1 MTIKEIPCNPRNYN
15 TTRRDRAKVKYIVI
29 HFTAVDGDTAENEG
43 KAFQKAGRHASA
55 HFFIDRAGNVV
66 QSVNMWQTA
75 WAVGG
80 KRYTDYKKT
89 GGAKYYG
96 ICTNSNS
103 VSIELCDIYTKHD
116 YPSDAQV
123 KALCELITY
132 IRKYCRNIV
141 SGSQIIRHF
150 DVTGKYCPRTMCKP
164 YGNNKL
170 WSKLK
175 AKIVKECFNK

>member
-15 TTRRDRAKVKYIVI
+15 ATRRDRAKVKYIVI

-75 WAVGG
+75 WSVGG
-80 KRYTDYKKT
+80 TKYTDTPTTGGGKYYKK
-89 GGAKYYG
+89 
-96 ICTNSNS
+96 CTNANS
-103 VSIELCDIYTKHD
+103 VSVELCDIYRKHS
-116 YPSDAQV
+116 YPSAAQV
-123 KALCELITY
+123 QALKELVAY
-132 IRKYCRNIV
+132 IRKYCPNAKT
-141 SGSQIIRHF
+141 IIRHF

-164 YGNNKL
+164 YGNDKL
-170 WSKLK
+170 WTKLK
-175 AKIVKECFNK
+175 KEIK